1 VRRYLSIGRANLDEQ
16 IWNWDETARPELR
29 DRRTEM
35 TDYRLRNHD
44 LLYTERD
51 PAILTWR
58 NVVVFGAIA
67 VTVTIGVVGHLND
80 RFSITAA
87 GFAPA
92 SAGAAAQHAAA
103 RQPAVHLATPASF
116 RSGS

>member
-1 VRRYLSIGRANLDEQ
+1 
-16 IWNWDETARPELR
+16 
-29 DRRTEM
+29 M

-44 LLYTERD
+44 LLYAERD
-51 PAILTWR
+51 PRVLTWR

-80 RFSITAA
+80 RFSTAAA

-92 SAGAAAQHAAA
+92 SPGMSAQHAAAA